1 MISQTISHG
10 VKSYR
15 KANGIDLDLPC
26 NYKRVWAARMPH
38 IKILVLHMR
47 LKDIAE
53 HYGTSSN
60 NLSVNMANH
69 EVSANVE
76 RHRNKLRI
84 NK

>member
-1 MISQTISHG
+1 MTIQGISHG

-15 KANGIDLDLPC
+15 KANGISLDLPC
-26 NYKRVWAARMPH
+26 NYKRVWEARMPH
-38 IKILVLHMR
+38 IKILVLHMG
-47 LKDIAE
+47 LKEIAE
-53 HYGTSSN
+53 HYNTSSN

-76 RHRNKLRI
+76 RHRNKLRM